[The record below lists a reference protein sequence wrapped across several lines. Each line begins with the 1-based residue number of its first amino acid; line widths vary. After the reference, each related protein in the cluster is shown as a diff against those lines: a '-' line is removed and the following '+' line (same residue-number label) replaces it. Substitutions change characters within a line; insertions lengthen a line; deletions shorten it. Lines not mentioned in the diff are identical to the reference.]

1 GGNRARGEKHSRK
14 KQRLQP
20 PRRAGQTHPA
30 TTTRQ
35 QLRSELRPTPIRAK
49 TEAHRQSPENADWL
63 AVDLPNMR
71 SLLHV
76 YKMEHHHQN
85 SQPPR
90 TTTRNEVTMYIHHIL
105 RKYRTPQVGKI
116 GNHFWYWKCRQHEQL
131 QFAANWATAYQ
142 AATHHARNHYKGW
155 PQ

>member
-1 GGNRARGEKHSRK
+1 QTRTPRNLGRIPRSRK
-14 KQRLQP
+14 
-20 PRRAGQTHPA
+20 T
-30 TTTRQ
+30 
-35 QLRSELRPTPIRAK
+35 TPIR
-49 TEAHRQSPENADWL
+49 TETSRQLHPQKIRTNTEPHRHSPENADWL

-71 SLLHV
+71 SLIHV
-76 YKMEHHHQN
+76 YKLQQHHQN
-85 SQPPR
+85 SRPPR

-131 QFAANWATAYQ
+131 QFAANWGAAYQ
-142 AATHHARNHYKGW
+142 AATHHAHNHHKGW